1 MASNPR
7 IELSSVKRMAHCLG
21 FLLAVAASAGSTP
34 ADAAGRDSWGS
45 LFFEG
50 RDRSYFVH
58 LPPRY
63 DSKTLLPLVVVLHGG
78 GGGVQGTDAGMQPG
92 AVSLT
97 GMSLKADEENF
108 IVVYPSGTGI
118 LRDKLLTWN
127 AGNCCGY
134 ALKHNVNDVGF
145 IAALLDK
152 LEREIAIDPRRVLVT
167 GISNGGMMAYR
178 IGCELSERIAV
189 IAPVEGA
196 LNVSCRPTSPV
207 SVVIFHGTGDQNVH
221 YDGGPAPRDNR
232 IDNSVA
238 VAVSFWVGANSCAEV
253 PAREAPQADL
263 RIESYSSCRRGSGV
277 TLYKIL
283 GGKHAWPGG
292 DRLTSLLDEPTHDV
306 SATDLMWEFF
316 LQHAPAAK

>member
-1 MASNPR
+1 MR
-7 IELSSVKRMAHCLG
+7 SVKRFAHCLG
-21 FLLAVAASAGSTP
+21 FLLAVVASAGSTP
-34 ADAAGRDSWGS
+34 ADAAGSDSWGS
-45 LFFEG
+45 LYFEG
-50 RDRSYFVH
+50 RDRSYFLH

-63 DSKTLLPLVVVLHGG
+63 DGKTLLPLVVVLHGG
-78 GGGVQGTDAGMQPG
+78 GGGVQSTGAGMQPG
-92 AVSLT
+92 AVVLT

-127 AGNCCGY
+127 SGNCCGY

-178 IGCELSERIAV
+178 IGCELSDRIAV

-196 LNVSCRPTSPV
+196 LNVSCHPTSPV
-207 SVVIFHGTGDQNVH
+207 SVVIFHGTYDQNVH
-221 YDGGPAPRDNR
+221 YDGGPAPRHNR

-238 VAVSFWVGANSCAEV
+238 KAVSFWVGANGCAEV
-253 PAREAPQADL
+253 PATRAPQADL
-263 RIESYSSCRRGSGV
+263 RVESYSRCRRDSAV

-316 LQHAPAAK
+316 RTSSPR

>member
-1 MASNPR
+1 MRSM
-7 IELSSVKRMAHCLG
+7 KRFAHCLG

-34 ADAAGRDSWGS
+34 ADAAGSDSWGS
-45 LFFEG
+45 LFSEG
-50 RDRSYFVH
+50 RDRNYFLH

-63 DSKTLLPLVVVLHGG
+63 DGKTLLPLVVVLHGG
-78 GGGVQGTDAGMQPG
+78 GGGVQGTGAGMQPG
-92 AVSLT
+92 AVMLT

-127 AGNCCGY
+127 SGNCCGY

-152 LEREIAIDPRRVLVT
+152 LEQEIAIDPRRVLVT

-178 IGCELSERIAV
+178 IGCELSDRIAV

-196 LNVSCRPTSPV
+196 L
-207 SVVIFHGTGDQNVH
+207 
-221 YDGGPAPRDNR
+221 GGPAPRDNR

-238 VAVSFWVGANSCAEV
+238 NAVSFWVGANGCAEV
-253 PAREAPQADL
+253 PAARAPQADL
-263 RIESYSSCRRGSGV
+263 RVESYSRCRRDSAV

-306 SATDLMWEFF
+306 LATDLMWEFF
-316 LQHAPAAK
+316 HTSSPR

>member
-1 MASNPR
+1 MASKPGV
-7 IELSSVKRMAHCLG
+7 ELSSVKRIAHCLG
-21 FLLAVAASAGSTP
+21 FLLAVAAPAGSAP
-34 ADAAGRDSWGS
+34 ADAAGRDSWGP

-50 RDRSYFVH
+50 RERSYFVH

-78 GGGVQGTDAGMQPG
+78 GGGVQGTGAGMQPG

-97 GMSLKADEENF
+97 GMSLKADEEDF

-118 LRDKLLTWN
+118 LRDRLLTWN

-134 ALKHNVNDVGF
+134 ALKHDVNDIGL

-178 IGCELSERIAV
+178 IGCELSDRIAV

-196 LNVSCRPTSPV
+196 LNVSCYPTSPV
-207 SVVIFHGTGDQNVH
+207 SVVIFHGTDDQNVH

-238 VAVSFWVGANSCAEV
+238 KAMSFWVGANGCVEV
-253 PAREAPQADL
+253 PARLAPQANL
-263 RIESYSSCRRGSGV
+263 RVESYSRCRRDSAV
-277 TLYKIL
+277 MLYKIL

-316 LQHAPAAK
+316 RTSSPR